1 MGLQRPAL
9 DTVAWLGAIGWQRK
23 TDIWHTNR
31 GVEQGERGR
40 GPMGKD
46 RVRRDDL
53 GRAVWMWH
61 SVEDHRGAALG
72 TQRHDPYDDR

>member
-9 DTVAWLGAIGWQRK
+9 DGGMAWCNWLA
-23 TDIWHTNR
+23 TENR
-31 GVEQGERGR
+31 HMAYEQGVEQGERGR